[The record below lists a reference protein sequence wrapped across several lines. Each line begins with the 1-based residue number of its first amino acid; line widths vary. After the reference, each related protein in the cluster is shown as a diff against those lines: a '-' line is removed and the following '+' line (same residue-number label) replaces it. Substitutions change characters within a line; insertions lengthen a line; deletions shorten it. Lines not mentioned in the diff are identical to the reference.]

1 VRRKDIKVGAL
12 KEHPYCQEEK
22 PVNEMSEECP
32 ESRRPTSVLLWQK
45 KNYTSD
51 LRIAVRM
58 FRQMIN

>member
-45 KNYTSD
+45 KT
-51 LRIAVRM
+51 IPVT
-58 FRQMIN
+58 